1 MTARSTNTALKFP
14 AAPSAAPQRARPNPA
29 RSDLSTSLTLA
40 AMSLGYGVVQLDV
53 TIVNTALGSI
63 GSSLGGGV
71 SELQW
76 VVSAYTIAFAAFILT
91 AGALGDRIGAK
102 RVFMAGFAVFTAASV
117 GCALSPNATILI
129 AARAV
134 QGFGAAILVP
144 NSLALLSHAYPDDK
158 ARGRAVG
165 IWAAGASLALTAGPL
180 VGGGLIALVGW
191 RSIFLVNLPIGLA
204 GLWLSWRYASETT
217 RSPQRE
223 IDLPGQLA
231 AIAALGCL
239 AGAIIEGGS
248 LGWSNGF
255 VIAGFIAAA
264 VLAILFVLQE
274 RRASQPMLPLSL
286 FAHRIFA
293 LTSMVGLLVNVAF
306 YGLIFVF
313 SLYFQRVNGWSP
325 FATGLAFVPMMGA
338 VLPVNLLAPRLA
350 ERIGAPATIAVGAV
364 LSRGWMSGVA
374 RDRAGHQLRLD
385 LRAADRDRWR
395 PRPFGAAADVD
406 AAGQRREA
414 ALRHCRRRA
423 QRDAADRQRVGRG
436 PVRLARGSSQRAA
449 LWHTP
454 IAGDF
459 RRPAAGRGRCDLVWR
474 FAAGRAVA
482 AWSFGSENQNRSSD
496 SCFDAFSSREPVST
510 SLENAL
516 APAQGKVRATKR
528 HRRAEHERG
537 DPREH
542 ARDGRDCAR
551 PGGDRAGADQQEN
564 ADRDQE
570 LPHPLRDLSGHR
582 AMHQI
587 GGEIAAAKAH
597 RRDQPPRDRRSRR
610 HEFAGIGPPEAAEVE
625 AEARAEHV
633 HGQRQQHARNH
644 RAGQNQAAWKIDRLG
659 HAVLV
664 R

>member
-1 MTARSTNTALKFP
+1 MTATLTNTSLEFP
-14 AAPSAAPQRARPNPA
+14 AASHAAPKSGSRPNSAPTG
-29 RSDLSTSLTLA
+29 LSNSLTLA

-102 RVFMAGFAVFTAASV
+102 RIFIAGFAIFTAASV

-180 VGGGLIALVGW
+180 VGGGLIALIGW

-248 LGWSNGF
+248 LGWNNPF
-255 VIAGFIAAA
+255 VIAGFVAAV

-274 RRASQPMLPLSL
+274 RRASQPMLPLAL
-286 FAHRIFA
+286 FRHRMFA

-306 YGLIFVF
+306 YGLIFIF

-350 ERIGAPATIAVGAV
+350 ERIGAPATIAAGAV
-364 LSRGWMSGVA
+364 LSALGCLALLGIGQGTSYTLICAQLIVIGGGLGLLVPPLTSALLGSVEKQRSGIAAGVLNATRQTGSVLGVA
-374 RDRAGHQLRLD
+374 LFGSLAGKADALLSGAHVSLMISAGL
-385 LRAADRDRWR
+385 LLVAAAAIW
-395 PRPFGAAADVD
+395 FGA
-406 AAGQRREA
+406 
-414 ALRHCRRRA
+414 
-423 QRDAADRQRVGRG
+423 
-436 PVRLARGSSQRAA
+436 S
-449 LWHTP
+449 
-454 IAGDF
+454 
-459 RRPAAGRGRCDLVWR
+459 RPATR
-474 FAAGRAVA
+474 
-482 AWSFGSENQNRSSD
+482 
-496 SCFDAFSSREPVST
+496 
-510 SLENAL
+510 
-516 APAQGKVRATKR
+516 
-528 HRRAEHERG
+528 
-537 DPREH
+537 
-542 ARDGRDCAR
+542 
-551 PGGDRAGADQQEN
+551 
-564 ADRDQE
+564 
-570 LPHPLRDLSGHR
+570 
-582 AMHQI
+582 
-587 GGEIAAAKAH
+587 
-597 RRDQPPRDRRSRR
+597 
-610 HEFAGIGPPEAAEVE
+610 
-625 AEARAEHV
+625 
-633 HGQRQQHARNH
+633 
-644 RAGQNQAAWKIDRLG
+644 
-659 HAVLV
+659 
-664 R
+664 